1 MLSSSH
7 RGRVSNAKWG
17 KRMIFK
23 KAQKVY
29 REYPGT
35 FWTLLGATFIDR
47 LGGALMFPFFALYV
61 TQKFGVGMTQVGIL
75 FAIFAVSNVI
85 GSMLG
90 GALTDKLGRR
100 WMIIFG
106 LVMSALSSVAMGL
119 INDLTVFYLLAAA
132 VGLLADM
139 GDPARQAMVADLL
152 PEEKR
157 AEGYGMFR
165 VAFNFAVAVGPMLGG
180 MLAAYNF
187 LYLFIADAIA
197 SSITAAIVYLALP
210 ETKPKTIEGQPEQ
223 SLLNTLS
230 GYGVVFRD
238 TAYMAFLIVSLLATV
253 VYIQM
258 NSTLSVYL
266 RDVHGVTPQQF
277 GYILSLNAAM
287 VVLFQFWITRRISKY
302 APMLMMAAGTALVG
316 IGFVMYGLVVT
327 FLMFIVAMIIITIG
341 EMIIVPVA
349 QALAAKFAPEN
360 MRGRYMAMFG
370 FSWTLPVAIGPLL
383 AGLIMDN
390 YNPNWVWYAAGILAA
405 VAVVGYLWL
414 YVWLDDKVELAD
426 AEPLAAPPVY
436 DNVST

>member
-1 MLSSSH
+1 L
-7 RGRVSNAKWG
+7 
-17 KRMIFK
+17 
-23 KAQKVY
+23 
-29 REYPGT
+29 
-35 FWTLLGATFIDR
+35 
-47 LGGALMFPFFALYV
+47 FPFFALYV
-61 TQKFGVGMTQVGIL
+61 TQKFGVGMTQVGIM
-75 FAIFAVSNVI
+75 FAIFAIASVA

-106 LVMSALSSVAMGL
+106 LIMSASSSVAMGL
-119 INDLTVFYLLAAA
+119 VNDLFLFYILAGV
-132 VGLLADM
+132 VGLLAET
-139 GDPARQAMVADLL
+139 GGPARQAMVADLL

-180 MLAAYNF
+180 LLAAYNF

-197 SSITAAIVYLALP
+197 SSITAVIVYLALP
-210 ETKPKTIEGQPEQ
+210 ETKPDASDDQPEQ
-223 SLLNTLS
+223 SFLKTLS
-230 GYGVVFRD
+230 GYGVVLRD
-238 TAYMAFLIVSLLATV
+238 STYMAFLIVSLLATV

-266 RDVHGVTPQQF
+266 RDMHDVSPQGF

-302 APMLMMAAGTALVG
+302 APMLMLALGTALVG
-316 IGFVMYGLVVT
+316 VGFVMYGFVT
-327 FLMFIVAMIIITIG
+327 TFVLFMLAMVIITIG
-341 EMIIVPVA
+341 EMVFVPVA

-370 FSWTLPVAIGPLL
+370 FSWTLPVAVGPLL

-390 YNPNWVWYAAGILAA
+390 YDPNWVWYAAGIVATIA
-405 VAVVGYLWL
+405 VMGYLWL
-414 YVWLDDKVELAD
+414 HVWVGEHEAQKVDIES
-426 AEPLAAPPVY
+426 LAAPAY
-436 DNVST
+436 E

>member
-1 MLSSSH
+1 ML
-7 RGRVSNAKWG
+7 
-17 KRMIFK
+17 FK
-23 KAQKVY
+23 KAQHVY

-47 LGGALMFPFFALYV
+47 LGGALLFPFFALYV
-61 TQKFGVGMTQVGIL
+61 TQKFGVGMTQVGIM
-75 FAIFAVSNVI
+75 FAIFAITNVM

-119 INDLTVFYLLAAA
+119 VSDLTLFYILAGV
-132 VGLLADM
+132 VGLLSET

-152 PEEKR
+152 PAEKR

-180 MLAAYNF
+180 LLAAYNF

-197 SSITAAIVYLALP
+197 SIITAVIVYLALP
-210 ETKPKTIEGQPEQ
+210 ETKPEVSEDQPEQ
-223 SLLNTLS
+223 SLLKTMS
-230 GYGVVFRD
+230 GYSVVLRD

-266 RDVHGVTPQQF
+266 RDMHEVSPQGF

-287 VVLFQFWITRRISKY
+287 VVLFQFWITRRVSKY
-302 APMLMMAAGTALVG
+302 APMVMMALGTALVG
-316 IGFVMYGLVVT
+316 VGFVMYGFVT
-327 FLMFIVAMIIITIG
+327 TFIMFMLAMVIITMG
-341 EMIIVPVA
+341 EMVFVPVA
-349 QALAAKFAPEN
+349 QALAARFAPEN

-390 YNPNWVWYAAGILAA
+390 YDPNWVWYASGILAT
-405 VAVVGYLWL
+405 VAVIGYMWL
-414 YVWLDDKVELAD
+414 HVWVDDTEAEQPDV
-426 AEPLAAPPVY
+426 EPLAAAPVY
-436 DNVST
+436 D

>member
-1 MLSSSH
+1 
-7 RGRVSNAKWG
+7 
-17 KRMIFK
+17 MIFK
-23 KAQKVY
+23 KVQSVY

-47 LGGALMFPFFALYV
+47 LGGALLFPFFALYV
-61 TQKFGVGMTQVGIL
+61 TQKFNVGMTQVGIM
-75 FAIFAVSNVI
+75 FAIFAVMNVV

-106 LVMSALSSVAMGL
+106 LIMSALSSVAMGL
-119 INDLTVFYLLAAA
+119 VTDLALFYLLAAV
-132 VGLLADM
+132 VGLLSET
-139 GDPARQAMVADLL
+139 GGPARQAMVADLL
-152 PEEKR
+152 PTEKR

-180 MLAAYNF
+180 LLAAYNF
-187 LYLFIADAIA
+187 LYLFIADAVA
-197 SSITAAIVYLALP
+197 STITAVIVYLALP
-210 ETKPKTIEGQPEQ
+210 ETKPAASDDQPEQ
-223 SLLNTLS
+223 SFLKTLS
-230 GYGVVFRD
+230 GYRVVFRD
-238 TAYMAFLIVSLLATV
+238 TAYMAFLIVSLLGTV

-266 RDVHGVTPQQF
+266 RDVHNVSPQQF

-287 VVLFQFWITRRISKY
+287 VVLFQFWITRKISKY
-302 APMLMMAAGTALVG
+302 APMIMMAAGTALVG
-316 IGFVMYGLVVT
+316 FGFVMYGFVVT
-327 FLMFIVAMIIITIG
+327 YFMFIVAMVIITIG

-349 QALAAKFAPEN
+349 QALASRFAPEN

-370 FSWTLPVAIGPLL
+370 FSWTLPVAVGPLL

-390 YNPNWVWYAAGILAA
+390 YNPNWVWYAAGIVAA

-414 YVWLDDKVELAD
+414 HVWVDDQ
-426 AEPLAAPPVY
+426 AEPVNAETQPAPPAY